1 MAKSKSKAENSGK
14 SKAGSSK
21 KDATKPA
28 GKAKKKSA
36 TKEASG
42 KKKAGKKK
50 SSSEKSSSVKTTV
63 AANLRR
69 QLDRIDREIVEK
81 INERAEHTQRLRAE
95 SESATAKRSSSA
107 RDDQSIDRAVRDS
120 NGPLSERAV
129 RAVVREVI
137 SGTRALEKTVR
148 VAFLGPAFSYSHLAT
163 IHRFGQSVDFL
174 PLGTI
179 GSVFDEVH
187 QGQADFGL
195 VPVDNSTDGR
205 IADTLEN
212 FTRCAV
218 KICGEVNLQI
228 HHNLLGRCQRSEV
241 QEVYSR
247 PQALSQ
253 CRKWLATHLPGART
267 IEVTSTATAAQLA
280 RDKKGAAAVASVQAG
295 TNYGLDVLAA
305 DIEDNPDN
313 LTRFAV
319 IGSEAAART
328 GNDKTSL
335 MLQVHHQPGSLADA
349 LTIFKRNRLNMTWI
363 ESFPVTG
370 SRGEYLFFIE
380 IEGHASDLK
389 VRRALKSV
397 GLKAVQLEVL
407 GSYAR
412 TEAVE

>member
-1 MAKSKSKAENSGK
+1 MAKRKTKKTTADSPKPTKA
-14 SKAGSSK
+14 
-21 KDATKPA
+21 KP
-28 GKAKKKSA
+28 KKKSA
-36 TKEASG
+36 VVG
-42 KKKAGKKK
+42 KAAVRKKTVSSKKAADQ
-50 SSSEKSSSVKTTV
+50 KT
-63 AANLRR
+63 
-69 QLDRIDREIVEK
+69 LDRLDREIVEK
-81 INERAEHTQRLRAE
+81 VNQRAEVALKLHQETDAAI
-95 SESATAKRSSSA
+95 SKSSA
-107 RDDQSIDRAVRDS
+107 ASRDDLSVTRAVRGND
-120 NGPLSERAV
+120 GPLSERTV

-137 SGTRALEKTVR
+137 SGTRELEKVDR
-148 VAFLGPAFSYSHLAT
+148 VAFLGPNFSYSHLAS

-174 PLGTI
+174 PVGTI

-187 QGQADFGL
+187 RGQADYGL
-195 VPVDNSTDGR
+195 VPVNNSTDGR

-212 FTRCAV
+212 FTRFDV

-228 HHNLLGRCQRSEV
+228 HHNLLGVCKRSEV

-253 CRKWLATHLPGART
+253 CRKWLATHLPDART
-267 IEVTSTATAAQLA
+267 IEVTSTTAAAKLA

-319 IGSEAAART
+319 IGSESAPRT

-335 MLQVHHQPGSLADA
+335 MLQVHHGPGSLADA
-349 LTIFKRNRLNMTWI
+349 LMVFKRNRLNMSWI
-363 ESFPVTG
+363 ESFPLTG

-380 IEGHASDLK
+380 MEGHEADLK
-389 VRRALKSV
+389 MRRALKS
-397 GLKAVQLEVL
+397 LAAKTVQLNVL

-412 TEAVE
+412 TEPVD

>member
-1 MAKSKSKAENSGK
+1 MAKSKAKAKTSAK
-14 SKAGSSK
+14 SKSSK
-21 KDATKPA
+21 TKKVKA
-28 GKAKKKSA
+28 KAKKSA
-36 TKEASG
+36 KATSPASG
-42 KKKAGKKK
+42 Q
-50 SSSEKSSSVKTTV
+50 
-63 AANLRR
+63 RR
-69 QLDRIDREIVEK
+69 LDQLDREIVEK
-81 INERAEHTQRLRAE
+81 INERAAQAERIRAE
-95 SESATAKRSSSA
+95 ANTPAPRSSSA
-107 RDDQSIDRAVRDS
+107 TRDDRAVDRAVRDS
-120 NGPLSERAV
+120 RGPLSERSI
-129 RAVVREVI
+129 RAVVRELV
-137 SGTRALEKTVR
+137 SGTRALAEVVR
-148 VAFLGPAFSYSHLAT
+148 VAFLGPAFSYSHLAS
-163 IHRFGQSVDFL
+163 IHRFGQSVDLL
-174 PLGTI
+174 PVGTI

-212 FTRCAV
+212 FTRCQV

-228 HHNLLGRCQRSEV
+228 HHNLLGRCRRSEV

-280 RDKKGAAAVASVQAG
+280 QEKQGSAAVASLQAG

-319 IGSEAAART
+319 IGHESAGRT
-328 GNDKTSL
+328 GDDKISL
-335 MLQVHHQPGSLADA
+335 MLQVDHRPGSLADA
-349 LTIFKRNRLNMTWI
+349 LTVFKRNRLNMTWI
-363 ESFPVTG
+363 ESFPVSG

-380 IEGHASDLK
+380 LEGHEAELK
-389 VRRALKSV
+389 VRRALKSLATKTV
-397 GLKAVQLEVL
+397 RLEVL

-412 TEAVE
+412 TGPVE